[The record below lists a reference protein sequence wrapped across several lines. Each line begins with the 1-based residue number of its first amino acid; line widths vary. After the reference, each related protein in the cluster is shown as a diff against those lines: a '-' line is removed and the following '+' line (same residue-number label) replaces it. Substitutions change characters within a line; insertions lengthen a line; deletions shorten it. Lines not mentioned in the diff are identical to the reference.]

1 MSKGNFPPGQQVLA
15 AGTADS
21 LPEQL
26 PPNFGLPDAQAG
38 IVSPLEG
45 HANACCIK
53 RESNRVGVEDS
64 SPSPG
69 VPAQTSFHGA
79 LRSETMLM
87 FHPYSCVPTCSG
99 KLSPYLLK
107 NNVKGTF

>member
-53 RESNRVGVEDS
+53 RESN
-64 SPSPG
+64 
-69 VPAQTSFHGA
+69 
-79 LRSETMLM
+79 
-87 FHPYSCVPTCSG
+87 
-99 KLSPYLLK
+99 
-107 NNVKGTF
+107 